1 MPAISCK
8 SFATILGLAVMIVR
22 RPMLLWLL
30 LALPALLML
39 LAVRQPESDLD
50 QLTAESG
57 EWAARFLV
65 AALLFTP
72 LIRLVPAL
80 GGLRRHRRA
89 VGLAAF
95 GTSLVHL
102 GFYLAAMGALDVVL
116 AEITA
121 PGIWT
126 GWVALLLLLPL
137 ALTSNDAAMRRLG
150 RDWQRLQRL
159 AYPAA
164 VLTLAHMVLVH
175 DGARDALMLGVPLL
189 LLQLTRFFRP
199 PTNRK
204 VNP

>member
-1 MPAISCK
+1 MSI
-8 SFATILGLAVMIVR
+8 
-22 RPMLLWLL
+22 RPVPLLWLL
-30 LALPALLML
+30 LALPSLLL
-39 LAVRQPESDLD
+39 LAVLRQPDADLD
-50 QLTAESG
+50 HLTAESG

-65 AALLFTP
+65 AALLVTP

-89 VGLAAF
+89 IGLAAF

-102 GFYLAAMGALDVVL
+102 GLYLAAMGAIDVVL

-150 RDWQRLQRL
+150 RNWQRLQRL

-164 VLTLAHMVLVH
+164 LLTLAHMALVH
-175 DGARDALMLGVPLL
+175 DGVRDALILGVPLL
-189 LLQLTRFFRP
+189 VLQLTRFLPRSTP
-199 PTNRK
+199 RK
-204 VNP
+204 VRP